1 VRPVDGD
8 VAATAASE
16 YDFIAAV
23 STFRVNPNN
32 TTTPIEQVTLRS
44 RAYDVTFTFNVTA
57 AAWQASGLPGVG
69 PLKTSQVDQIAG
81 HDHVIGVHGEEDIG
95 TDGAL
100 YNYLVVTVG
109 TDDGER
115 SQDVRI
121 RMDRIGEPAAFAAIE
136 NAWRL
141 VQGLAPA

>member
-1 VRPVDGD
+1 
-8 VAATAASE
+8 
-16 YDFIAAV
+16 
-23 STFRVNPNN
+23 
-32 TTTPIEQVTLRS
+32 
-44 RAYDVTFTFNVTA
+44 
-57 AAWQASGLPGVG
+57 
-69 PLKTSQVDQIAG
+69 
-81 HDHVIGVHGEEDIG
+81 VIGVHGEEDIG